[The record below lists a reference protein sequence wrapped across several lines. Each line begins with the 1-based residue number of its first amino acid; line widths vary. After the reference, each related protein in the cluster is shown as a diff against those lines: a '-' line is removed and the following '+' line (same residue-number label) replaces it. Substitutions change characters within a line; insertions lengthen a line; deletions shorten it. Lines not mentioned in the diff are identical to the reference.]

1 MPLHYFLIAL
11 LPFFKQVNS
20 KMEYL
25 IHEPTIQT
33 DKKKAIILMHGVG
46 SNEKD
51 LFSLVDHLPKDYY
64 IICPQGP
71 YTMGHHRYAWYNV
84 DFSTG
89 KPVYNVQQEQS
100 SREMI
105 RQFVV
110 DMKAKYKLD
119 EVYLGGF
126 SQGAIMSYTIGLS
139 DPKLVKGIILLS
151 GRLLEEVKPTLVKQA
166 PDLRVFVSHGT
177 QDGTLGIHY
186 AREAKTYLEGMQV
199 QLSYHEYNMGHQLNQ
214 QVLQDLNTWL
224 AAQR

>member
-1 MPLHYFLIAL
+1 
-11 LPFFKQVNS
+11 
-20 KMEYL
+20 MEYL
-25 IHEPTIQT
+25 VHEPTIHT
-33 DKKKAIILMHGVG
+33 DKKKALILMHGVG

-51 LFSLVDHLPKDYY
+51 LFSLVDYLPKDYY
-64 IICPQGP
+64 IICPQGQ
-71 YTMGHHRYAWYNV
+71 YALGHSRYAWYNV

-89 KPVYNVQQEQS
+89 KPVYDVLQEQS
-100 SREMI
+100 SRELI

-110 DMKAKYKLD
+110 DMKATYQLD

-139 DPKLVKGIILLS
+139 DPALVKGIILLS

-166 PDLRVFVSHGT
+166 PDLQVFISHGT

-186 AREAKTYLEGMQV
+186 AREAKTYLEGLQV
-199 QLSYHEYNMGHQLNQ
+199 KLSYHEYNMGHQINQ
-214 QVLQDLNTWL
+214 QVLQDLNQWL